1 MSCVVPLLFVM
12 ILSACTSSDGGMPN
26 GESSMTNK
34 EASTQPHEEA
44 QPDSPSHESEKK
56 SKGRDLSDMQTL
68 AMTGPSIKVDPSWP
82 YYKGR
87 SYDSIAEEIE
97 LAGYK
102 IVHYVVVNENDIKGD
117 LIDAYHKRGI
127 AVWMVV
133 FGNGTY
139 STAFFPAG
147 WENWKMGL
155 IQPSKVDGYTF
166 LSQFNREYV
175 EWKKKSLARV
185 VSKYPFDG
193 VEVMESFFPEWNGF
207 ETGVY
212 GDVGPN
218 AQKAFQ
224 EKYNEDIPDFENKD
238 SARYYK
244 NNPELYQKWIEF
256 RVDGV
261 NDFLNEIFNGQGGV
275 REARP
280 DILVATWS
288 LGVNGG
294 PNSIAKLREMQGYDA
309 EAMVAKVKP
318 DLHYIQTHWPDWYKP
333 EAALPPDY
341 MKTYQ
346 PFFDQVRAQN
356 PDLPIG
362 IQGDNGSV
370 KEMIKSA
377 EWQQQY
383 NIEAKLYGYATWT
396 TYEYHIGG
404 YMYTEKPEPQRA
416 VRQAD
421 GTIMI
426 SFNKR
431 IDETAAKD
439 IANYEFWQGGKQQD
453 VQIGSVTVDGNRIM
467 LESERFPEGQF
478 EIVLHHIKDTPDLW
492 LYNDFPANE
501 ILDGTKVSVQ

>member
-1 MSCVVPLLFVM
+1 MLCTVSFLFIIVM
-12 ILSACTSSDGGMPN
+12 SACTSSDGSMPN
-26 GESSMTNK
+26 D
-34 EASTQPHEEA
+34 EASKTNIEA
-44 QPDSPSHESEKK
+44 IEQSHAKAQSESTSRESEENN
-56 SKGRDLSDMQTL
+56 KGEDLSDMRTR
-68 AMTGPSIKVDPSWP
+68 AMTGASIKVDPSWP

-87 SYDSIAEEIE
+87 SYDSIAEEID

-127 AVWMVV
+127 VVWMVV

-166 LSQFNREYV
+166 FSLFNKDYV

-224 EKYNEDIPDFENKD
+224 EKYNENIPDFVNQE
-238 SARYYK
+238 SSRYYK

-256 RVDGV
+256 RVEGV
-261 NDFLNEIFNGQGGV
+261 NDFLNEIFNGAGGV

-280 DILVATWS
+280 DILIATWS
-288 LGVNGG
+288 LGIDGG
-294 PNSIAKLREMQGYDA
+294 PDSIARLREMQGYDA
-309 EAMVAKVKP
+309 AAMVAKVKP

-333 EAALPPDY
+333 ESVLPPDY
-341 MKTYQ
+341 IKAYQ
-346 PFFDQVRAQN
+346 PFFDQVRSQN

-362 IQGDNGSV
+362 VQADNGSV

-377 EWQQQY
+377 EWQRQY
-383 NIEAKLYGYATWT
+383 NIEAKRYGYATWT

-404 YMYTEKPEPQRA
+404 YMYNEKPEPKQA
-416 VRQAD
+416 IRQDD
-421 GTIMI
+421 GTVMI

-431 IDETAAKD
+431 IDETTAKD
-439 IANYEFWQGGKQQD
+439 AANYEFWQAGKQQN
-453 VQIGSVTVDGNRIM
+453 VLIGDITVDGNRII
-467 LESERFPEGQF
+467 LSSERFPEGAF
-478 EIVLHHIKDTPDLW
+478 DIALHHIKDTPDLW
-492 LYNDFPANE
+492 LYKDFPANE
-501 ILDGTKVSVQ
+501 IPNGTKVRVQ